1 MPQSCNWISFM
12 TMKRRLK
19 SLHFLLLFLGTA
31 GTGCLPEPQFPDV
44 PAIGFVSMEPQNGG
58 GRELVISFTDGDGD
72 VGLSQAD
79 TLPPFCSS
87 CIHHQNLK
95 LEYEEWRNGAW
106 VHIPLLPEA
115 GQVPFYY
122 RVPRV
127 TPTGQNPALQ
137 GTIAV
142 DMPTWF
148 LNSPYDSVRFQI
160 QLWDRELHESNAI
173 YTPVLLKP

>member
-12 TMKRRLK
+12 TMKSPLK
-19 SLHFLLLFLGTA
+19 SHHFLMLILGTSGA
-31 GTGCLPEPQFPDV
+31 GCLPEPQFPDV

-106 VHIPLLPEA
+106 VHIPLLAEA

-148 LNSPYDSVRFQI
+148 LNSPHDSVRFRI
-160 QLWDRELHESNAI
+160 ELWDRSLHVSNSI
-173 YTPVLLKP
+173 YTPILLKP